1 MKQWSP
7 SRQGTGMD
15 ERLNHKGEVLGVGR
29 AALEMGMIH
38 FHPQSLQIPV
48 HIYIPVINKNRKNK
62 DLTGSWCSPQGDVFF

>member
-15 ERLNHKGEVLGVGR
+15 ERLNHKGEVLGVRR

-48 HIYIPVINKNRKNK
+48 HIYIPISRILHAAHANTCA
-62 DLTGSWCSPQGDVFF
+62 DLASAPAS

>member
-38 FHPQSLQIPV
+38 FHPQSL
-48 HIYIPVINKNRKNK
+48 
-62 DLTGSWCSPQGDVFF
+62 